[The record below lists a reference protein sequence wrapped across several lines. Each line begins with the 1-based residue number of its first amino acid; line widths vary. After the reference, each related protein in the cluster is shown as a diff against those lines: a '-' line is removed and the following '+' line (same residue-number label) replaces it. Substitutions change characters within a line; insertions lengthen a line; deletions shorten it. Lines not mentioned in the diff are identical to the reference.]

1 MLILVSMAPGGVFFF
16 FFFLEALKS
25 PQRRSFNKGRHQG
38 GGEKA

>member
-1 MLILVSMAPGGVFFF
+1 MLILVSVAPGGVFF

-38 GGEKA
+38 GGKKA